1 MNCSRS
7 KCTPTQCKQIGFEI
21 KNESEIQGHLKSKL
35 IGTLTVVKC
44 IWCPNLETVTSICGD
59 LSSGQTQNGVNF
71 DFNIKFDLEVK
82 VDRSTKQ

>member
-1 MNCSRS
+1 M
-7 KCTPTQCKQIGFEI
+7 
-21 KNESEIQGHLKSKL
+21 
-35 IGTLTVVKC
+35 KC

>member
-1 MNCSRS
+1 MHTTTMQTNR
-7 KCTPTQCKQIGFEI
+7 FEI
-21 KNESEIQGHLKSKL
+21 KNESEVQGHLKSKL
-35 IGTLTVVKC
+35 IGILTVVKC